1 MRRVPALV
9 YEKEVGWFPT
19 LLSASILL
27 QLRSDDVDT
36 EWCDVEGE
44 AATFV

>member
-27 QLRSDDVDT
+27 QLRSDDIDA
-36 EWCDVEGE
+36 EWRDVEGK
-44 AATFV
+44 ATTFV

>member
-9 YEKEVGWFPT
+9 YEKEARWFLT
-19 LLSASILL
+19 LLSAPVLL
-27 QLRSDDVDT
+27 QLRSDDIDA

>member
-9 YEKEVGWFPT
+9 YEKEAGWFPT
-19 LLSASILL
+19 LLYAPVLL
-27 QLRSDDVDT
+27 QLRSDDIDA

-44 AATFV
+44 AAAFV